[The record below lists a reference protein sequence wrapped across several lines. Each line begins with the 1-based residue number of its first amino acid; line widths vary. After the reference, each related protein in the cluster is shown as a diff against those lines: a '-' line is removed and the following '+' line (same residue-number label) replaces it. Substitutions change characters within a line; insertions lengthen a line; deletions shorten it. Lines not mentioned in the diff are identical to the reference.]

1 MDHVQ
6 PFEELYKKYL
16 FHLAE
21 YLPDGIIDIDLPLL
35 QRMNLLEEFKEPPR
49 SSHHALTHYFQVLET
64 DEKITLLNEQ
74 FIVWIV
80 PSQTESENYTRVLIA
95 LQQSN
100 GPHLEMAFSVSGVY
114 NTSRL
119 LLRILEKYLE
129 EIYENEEL
137 LCQLKRS
144 AA

>member
-1 MDHVQ
+1 MNVQ
-6 PFEELYKKYL
+6 PFEELYKRYCL
-16 FHLAE
+16 HLSE
-21 YLPDGIIDIDLPLL
+21 YLPDGIIDIDLPTLQNMQLL
-35 QRMNLLEEFKEPPR
+35 DYENPPP
-49 SSHHALTHYFQVLET
+49 SMHHALTHYFQVIET
-64 DEKITLLNEQ
+64 EEKITLVNEQ

-80 PSQTESENYTRVLIA
+80 PSKRETENCTRVFIA
-95 LQQSN
+95 LHKN
-100 GPHLEMAFSVSGVY
+100 EDAHLEMAFCVSGVY

-137 LCQLKRS
+137 ICQLKK

>member
-1 MDHVQ
+1 MDQMKH
-6 PFEELYKKYL
+6 PHEELYKKYVL
-16 FHLAE
+16 HLSE
-21 YLPDGIIDIDLPLL
+21 YLPDGMINIDLPLL
-35 QRMNLLEEFKEPPR
+35 QKMQLLDCEETPH
-49 SSHHALTHYFQVLET
+49 SSHHAMTHYFQVIET

-80 PSQTESENYTRVLIA
+80 PSQTEPKSCTRVFIA
-95 LQQSN
+95 LQQSS
-100 GPHLEMAFSVSGVY
+100 GPHLELAFCVSGVY

-137 LCQLKRS
+137 LCQLKKVS
-144 AA
+144 